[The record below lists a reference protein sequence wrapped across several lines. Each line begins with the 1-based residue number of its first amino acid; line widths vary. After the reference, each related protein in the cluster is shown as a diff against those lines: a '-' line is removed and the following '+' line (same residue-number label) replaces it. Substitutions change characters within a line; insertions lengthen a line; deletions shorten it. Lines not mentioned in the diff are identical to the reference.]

1 MIHLKVTDE
10 PLIPLHVSEVVMS
23 SVIPTYDGSYE
34 ATPTEDTQTLL
45 TEQKKMLQNVTINP
59 IPSQYIVPSGTVV
72 ISDFGIHDVRE
83 YESANVS
90 IASAEGVSF

>member
-10 PLIPLHVSEVVMS
+10 PLIPLHVSEVTIS
-23 SVIPTYDGSYE
+23 GDIPSYDGSYE
-34 ATPTEDTQTLL
+34 VTPTEETQTLL
-45 TEQKKMLQNVTINP
+45 TNQKKMTQNVTINP

-72 ISDFGIHDVRE
+72 IDALGTHNVAE

-90 IASAEGVSF
+90 IATAQGVRF